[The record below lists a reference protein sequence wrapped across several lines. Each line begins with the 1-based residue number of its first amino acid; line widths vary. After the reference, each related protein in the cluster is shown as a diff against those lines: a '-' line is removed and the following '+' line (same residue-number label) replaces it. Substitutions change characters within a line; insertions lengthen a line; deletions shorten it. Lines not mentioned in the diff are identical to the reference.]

1 MRLYKRG
8 ETGAIFKPLSS
19 SESLYFKLLSSS
31 ESLISPQAICALE
44 EKMPDA
50 NPTADKEQGSFWNL
64 RWRDSRSKWIS
75 GCDFDSGTPE
85 ARAPMQRTL
94 TLLDIPKSTDPFRA
108 ALVAQ
113 KSDLPS
119 FPDDFRDLTG
129 KNVGNA
135 GDISLKVHLSKFN
148 LESCVL

>member
-1 MRLYKRG
+1 
-8 ETGAIFKPLSS
+8 
-19 SESLYFKLLSSS
+19 
-31 ESLISPQAICALE
+31 
-44 EKMPDA
+44 MPDA

-75 GCDFDSGTPE
+75 GFDFDSGTPE

-113 KSDLPS
+113 MSDLPS

-129 KNVGNA
+129 KNVRNA
-135 GDISLKVHLSKFN
+135 GDISLKVHLVKAPGFCDPKSKADEGCSS
-148 LESCVL
+148 LHGQARRRLI